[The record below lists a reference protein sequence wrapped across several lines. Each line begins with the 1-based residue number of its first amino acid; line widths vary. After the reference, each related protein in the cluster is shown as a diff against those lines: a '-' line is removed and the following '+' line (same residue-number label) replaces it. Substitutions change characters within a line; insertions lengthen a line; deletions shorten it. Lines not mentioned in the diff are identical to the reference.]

1 MNLKHRHIISEH
13 NKKLLSN
20 TGFMYLMMISVQV
33 LNLITIPYLTR
44 TLGPAIYGRIGLAQ
58 GYMAY
63 VQIILDFGFILSATQ
78 LISENRTDEF
88 LIAKVISSVTLI
100 KIVLSFFVALAFV
113 LLFAG
118 KFFDKT
124 NAVIIIIYLAAY
136 LINALLPDYY
146 YRGMEDMKMISIRTV
161 LIRIIFT
168 MLIFTLVRSDSDYLY
183 VPISFLTGSIIAL
196 LFSIFDIV
204 WKYEVKIILPNMKDV
219 KKLFVISIP
228 FFVSRFASTFYQALD
243 VIIIGKLYG
252 LSPIVGYYS
261 TSDKA
266 ITLAKMASS
275 PIADSLY
282 PYMLKN
288 RNFKLV
294 KKMLLFLMPIIT
306 IVVVLIGI
314 FAESLCIFAFGDEY
328 AGAGNVLRLLL
339 PIVWVILPTYVI
351 AFPVMSPMGLVKY
364 ANYSNMIGMLIQIF
378 GLVIFK
384 LFGYLNLYTICALAS
399 LAEVSVFIYR
409 IIIVLINRRK
419 INI

>member
-339 PIVWVILPTYVI
+339 PIAWVILPTYVI

>member
-1 MNLKHRHIISEH
+1 MISEH

-58 GYMAY
+58 GYMVY

-78 LISENRTDEF
+78 LISENRTDKF

-136 LINALLPDYY
+136 LFNALLPDYY

-328 AGAGNVLRLLL
+328 AEAGNVLRLLL
-339 PIVWVILPTYVI
+339 PIAWVILPTYVI

-384 LFGYLNLYTICALAS
+384 LFGYLNLYTICALTS

>member
-183 VPISFLTGSIIAL
+183 VPI
-196 LFSIFDIV
+196 
-204 WKYEVKIILPNMKDV
+204 
-219 KKLFVISIP
+219 
-228 FFVSRFASTFYQALD
+228 
-243 VIIIGKLYG
+243 
-252 LSPIVGYYS
+252 
-261 TSDKA
+261 
-266 ITLAKMASS
+266 
-275 PIADSLY
+275 
-282 PYMLKN
+282 
-288 RNFKLV
+288 
-294 KKMLLFLMPIIT
+294 
-306 IVVVLIGI
+306 
-314 FAESLCIFAFGDEY
+314 
-328 AGAGNVLRLLL
+328 
-339 PIVWVILPTYVI
+339 
-351 AFPVMSPMGLVKY
+351 
-364 ANYSNMIGMLIQIF
+364 
-378 GLVIFK
+378 
-384 LFGYLNLYTICALAS
+384 
-399 LAEVSVFIYR
+399 
-409 IIIVLINRRK
+409 
-419 INI
+419 

>member
-58 GYMAY
+58 GYMVY

-78 LISENRTDEF
+78 LISENRTDKF

-136 LINALLPDYY
+136 LFNALLPDYY

-328 AGAGNVLRLLL
+328 AEAGNVLRLLL
-339 PIVWVILPTYVI
+339 PIAWVILPTYVI

-384 LFGYLNLYTICALAS
+384 LFGYLNLYTICALTS

>member
-1 MNLKHRHIISEH
+1 
-13 NKKLLSN
+13 
-20 TGFMYLMMISVQV
+20 MYLMMISVQV

>member
-1 MNLKHRHIISEH
+1 
-13 NKKLLSN
+13 
-20 TGFMYLMMISVQV
+20 MYLMMISVQV

-339 PIVWVILPTYVI
+339 PIAWVILPTYVI